1 MKAILGVDVLNV
13 LKYVLWSKE
22 EDLEF
27 NLHDLWPVGLMHPFN
42 SFCSKKSSLSFTQ
55 YVMLLCDLF
64 SNMLF

>member
-1 MKAILGVDVLNV
+1 MKAFLGVDVLNV

-42 SFCSKKSSLSFTQ
+42 SFCSKKSSLSFTL
-55 YVMLLCDLF
+55 YVMLLSDLF
-64 SNMLF
+64 SNM

>member
-42 SFCSKKSSLSFTQ
+42 SFCSKNVL
-55 YVMLLCDLF
+55 
-64 SNMLF
+64 